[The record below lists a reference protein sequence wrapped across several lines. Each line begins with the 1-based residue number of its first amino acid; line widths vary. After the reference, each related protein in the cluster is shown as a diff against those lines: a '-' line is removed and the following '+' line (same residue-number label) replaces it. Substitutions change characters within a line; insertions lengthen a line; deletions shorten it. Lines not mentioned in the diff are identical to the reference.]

1 MPTILVPEG
10 QSFRDLASEL
20 VRAAGV
26 NADEV
31 KLVTGGNRRA
41 FEVSDA
47 VFAKWQAG
55 EGDKGEVE
63 QAESQGGQP
72 TAEPAPTEPA
82 GDAPVAV
89 AGPDADD
96 DADGDKP
103 PHEPP
108 TPTEGEGRSDDPDSD
123 EPGGVEVP
131 DRNDSTESWAHFM
144 AGQYPDLDVDGMRR
158 TDLIAEYDRRTAG
171 A

>member
-31 KLVTGGNRRA
+31 KLVTGGKRRA

-47 VFAKWQAG
+47 VYEKWQAG

-63 QAESQGGQP
+63 QAESQGEQP
-72 TAEPAPTEPA
+72 TEPAPTEPA
-82 GDAPVAV
+82 GDAPLVSGDPV
-89 AGPDADD
+89 IETGP
-96 DADGDKP
+96 
-103 PHEPP
+103 
-108 TPTEGEGRSDDPDSD
+108 SDDNGDDSD

-158 TDLIAEYDRRTAG
+158 TDLIAEYDRRTGG

>member
-26 NADEV
+26 HADEV
-31 KLVTGGNRRA
+31 KLVTGGKRRA

-55 EGDKGEVE
+55 EGDKGEVD
-63 QAESQGGQP
+63 QAESQGDQ
-72 TAEPAPTEPA
+72 PTEPA
-82 GDAPVAV
+82 GDAPIAV

-96 DADGDKP
+96 DGDGDKAD
-103 PHEPP
+103 
-108 TPTEGEGRSDDPDSD
+108 TDGD

-131 DRNDSTESWAHFM
+131 DRNDSTEAWAHFM
-144 AGQYPDLDVDGMRR
+144 AGQYDDLDVDGMRR

>member
-31 KLVTGGNRRA
+31 KLVTGGKRRA

-63 QAESQGGQP
+63 QAESQGDQP
-72 TAEPAPTEPA
+72 TTEPAPTEPV
-82 GDAPVAV
+82 GDAPLVSGDPV
-89 AGPDADD
+89 IETGADD
-96 DADGDKP
+96 
-103 PHEPP
+103 
-108 TPTEGEGRSDDPDSD
+108 DSD
-123 EPGGVEVP
+123 EPAGVEVP